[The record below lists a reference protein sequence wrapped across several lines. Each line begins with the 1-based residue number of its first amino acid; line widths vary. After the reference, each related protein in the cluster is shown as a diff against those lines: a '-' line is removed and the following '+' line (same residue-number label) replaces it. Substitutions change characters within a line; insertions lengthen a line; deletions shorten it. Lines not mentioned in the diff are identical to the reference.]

1 MAELEV
7 KERSIGVKAMP
18 KACCTQMLNLGEN
31 IRLARIRRKIR
42 QEDMA
47 NRISISVKTYRKI
60 ESGDPT
66 VAIGLYV
73 SALFML
79 GLAADFSALADPA
92 QDRVGLSMEKRHM
105 PERIR
110 LKQDKELDF

>member
-1 MAELEV
+1 MAEA
-7 KERSIGVKAMP
+7 KERSLGVKALP
-18 KACCTQMLNLGEN
+18 KSCRNQMAALGEN

-47 NRISISVKTYRKI
+47 KRIAISVKTYRKI
-60 ESGDPT
+60 ENGDAT
-66 VAIGLYV
+66 VAMGLYL

-79 GLAADFSALADPA
+79 GLSEDFSALADPA
-92 QDRVGLSMEKRHM
+92 KDRIGLSMERRNM

-110 LKQDKELDF
+110 LQKDKALDF

>member
-1 MAELEV
+1 MTEIIK

-18 KACCTQMLNLGEN
+18 KACCTQMVNFGEN
-31 IRLARIRRKIR
+31 IRLARTRRKIR

-47 NRISISVKTYRKI
+47 KRIAISVKTYRKI

-66 VAIGLYV
+66 VAVGLYA

-79 GLAADFSALADPA
+79 GISEDFSSLVDPA
-92 QDRVGLSMEKRHM
+92 KDRIGMSMERRNM

-110 LKQDKELDF
+110 LKKDKELDF